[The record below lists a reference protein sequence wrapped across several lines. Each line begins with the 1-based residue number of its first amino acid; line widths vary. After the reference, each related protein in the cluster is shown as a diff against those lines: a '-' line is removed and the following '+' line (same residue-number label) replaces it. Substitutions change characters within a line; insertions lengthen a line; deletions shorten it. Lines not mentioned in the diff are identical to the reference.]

1 MFISNETKVWVNLDA
16 INAMRPYKGYSKLDS
31 PELRA
36 AVGLVEI
43 PDPKLADGE
52 KEEHYYRTETSDRM
66 PPYVIFTKKSD
77 EQIAAIRWEKLKQ
90 IRDEKII
97 NGGAKV
103 GDKWF
108 HSDTHSK
115 VQQLSLLLAG
125 ENLPAG
131 IQWKTMDG
139 TFIEMTPALAQQI
152 YQAQMAQEAA
162 IFNICELKKLDDSP
176 VDQGWPEVYVEVVE

>member
-1 MFISNETKVWVNLDA
+1 MMTIYIDNETKLRVNIYA
-16 INAMRPYKGYSKLDS
+16 PYKGFSRLDT
-31 PELRA
+31 PEIRQRA
-36 AVGLVEI
+36 GVVEAEEPTLPADFNYDDYTVQEI
-43 PDPKLADGE
+43 DP
-52 KEEHYYRTETSDRM
+52 T
-66 PPYVIFTKKSD
+66 PYVIFTKKSD

-90 IRDEKII
+90 LRDQKII

-103 GDKWF
+103 GDKWY

-139 TFIEMTPALAQQI
+139 TFVEMTPTLAQQL
-152 YQAQMAQEAA
+152 YQAQMAQEQA
-162 IFNICELKKLDDSP
+162 IFNTAELKRLDDSP
-176 VDQGWPEVYVEVVE
+176 VDQGWPEVFE

>member
-1 MFISNETKVWVNLDA
+1 MFIDSTTQRRVNIYA
-16 INAMRPYKGYSKLDS
+16 PYAGFSKLDT
-31 PELRA
+31 PEIRERA
-36 AVGLVEI
+36 GVIEI
-43 PDPKLADGE
+43 ADPVPPADYSDE
-52 KEEHYYRTETSDRM
+52 TYYRTEQDDA
-66 PPYVIFTKKSD
+66 PYVIFTKKSD

-90 IRDEKII
+90 LRDEKII

-139 TFIEMTPALAQQI
+139 TFVEMTPTLAQQL
-152 YQAQMAQEAA
+152 YQAQMAQEQA
-162 IFNICELKKLDDSP
+162 IFNTAELKRLDDSP
-176 VDQGWPEVYVEVVE
+176 VDQGWPEVFE

>member
-1 MFISNETKVWVNLDA
+1 MFIDSATLRRVNIYA
-16 INAMRPYKGYSKLDS
+16 PYAGFSKLDT
-31 PELRA
+31 PEIRA
-36 AVGLVEI
+36 RAGVIE
-43 PDPKLADGE
+43 LADPVPPADYSDE
-52 KEEHYYRTETSDRM
+52 TYYRTEQDDA
-66 PPYVIFTKKSD
+66 PYVIYTKKSD

-90 IRDEKII
+90 IRDQKTI

-125 ENLPAG
+125 DNIPTG

-139 TFIEMTPALAQQI
+139 SFIEMTTTLAQEV

-162 IFNICELKKLDDSP
+162 IFNTCELKKLDNSP
-176 VDQGWPEVYVEVVE
+176 VDQGWPETYEASILL